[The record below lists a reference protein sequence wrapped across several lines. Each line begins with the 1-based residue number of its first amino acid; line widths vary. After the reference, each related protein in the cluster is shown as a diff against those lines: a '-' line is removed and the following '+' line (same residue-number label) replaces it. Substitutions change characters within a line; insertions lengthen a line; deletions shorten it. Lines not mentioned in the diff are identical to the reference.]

1 MTPFL
6 ASLHRQVYNVHQ
18 CHRLPIS
25 FSFSSSSRSSAFL
38 NPLGTL
44 EQLSNITML
53 VLFFLVLLP
62 YFFGPST
69 GAVLPRDPSWPP
81 SIIPEQQFI
90 SRASPDPTLQ
100 VPLITI
106 EDHFISPALEPEVAN
121 QPLFFRQRLPDLDDV
136 RLREMDEGQI
146 AKQ

>member
-1 MTPFL
+1 
-6 ASLHRQVYNVHQ
+6 
-18 CHRLPIS
+18 
-25 FSFSSSSRSSAFL
+25 
-38 NPLGTL
+38 
-44 EQLSNITML
+44 ML
-53 VLFFLVLLP
+53 VLFFLALLP

-81 SIIPEQQFI
+81 SIIPEQQYI
-90 SRASPDPTLQ
+90 SQDRLP
-100 VPLITI
+100 PLITI

>member
-1 MTPFL
+1 
-6 ASLHRQVYNVHQ
+6 
-18 CHRLPIS
+18 
-25 FSFSSSSRSSAFL
+25 
-38 NPLGTL
+38 
-44 EQLSNITML
+44 ML
-53 VLFFLVLLP
+53 VLFFLALLP

-81 SIIPEQQFI
+81 SIIPEQQYI
-90 SRASPDPTLQ
+90 SRALPEPRLP
-100 VPLITI
+100 PLITI
-106 EDHFISPALEPEVAN
+106 EEHFISPALEPEVAN

>member
-1 MTPFL
+1 
-6 ASLHRQVYNVHQ
+6 
-18 CHRLPIS
+18 
-25 FSFSSSSRSSAFL
+25 
-38 NPLGTL
+38 
-44 EQLSNITML
+44 ML
-53 VLFFLVLLP
+53 VLFFLALLP
-62 YFFGPST
+62 YFFGLST
-69 GAVLPRDPSWPP
+69 GAVLPRDLSWPP